1 MSALLRQRRTSS
13 IIVAFLS
20 IVLGV
25 VLVMYPDKAA
35 SIFVKVCGY
44 ALIALGVYYIV
55 VYFARK
61 SKVAMLQM
69 EMLLGIVL
77 LLIGIW
83 MVTKPA
89 SVIALLQYVVGAL
102 IIIHGIIDLQASLNI
117 KRAGFDKWGASLV
130 LSLLT
135 LALGVLIIIDPFSA
149 TQVLMVVIGIVL
161 VFDGLSDVYIIAVL
175 SKLFKDV
182 KEAVTDAE
190 QEAAAVET
198 EGTVDDVKADAEAPI
213 ETEGTPDDDSEKKD

>member
-102 IIIHGIIDLQASLNI
+102 IVIHGIIDLQASLNI

>member
-61 SKVAMLQM
+61 SKVAMC
-69 EMLLGIVL
+69 
-77 LLIGIW
+77 
-83 MVTKPA
+83 TCP
-89 SVIALLQYVVGAL
+89 
-102 IIIHGIIDLQASLNI
+102 SLMI
-117 KRAGFDKWGASLV
+117 RLRP
-130 LSLLT
+130 T
-135 LALGVLIIIDPFSA
+135 FSPPP
-149 TQVLMVVIGIVL
+149 
-161 VFDGLSDVYIIAVL
+161 
-175 SKLFKDV
+175 KLFTRYSHQRRFISHMALSGPFV
-182 KEAVTDAE
+182 
-190 QEAAAVET
+190 
-198 EGTVDDVKADAEAPI
+198 I
-213 ETEGTPDDDSEKKD
+213 

>member
-13 IIVAFLS
+13 IIVALLS
-20 IVLGV
+20 IILGV
-25 VLVMYPDKAA
+25 VLVIYPDKAA
-35 SIFVKVCGY
+35 NIFVMVCGY
-44 ALIALGVYYIV
+44 ALIALGVYYAV

-69 EMLLGIVL
+69 ELLLGIVL
-77 LLIGIW
+77 LLVGIW

-102 IIIHGIIDLQASLNI
+102 IVIHGIIDLQASLNI

-135 LALGVLIIIDPFSA
+135 LALGALIIIDPFSA

-182 KEAVTDAE
+182 KEAVTEAE
-190 QEAAAVET
+190 QEANAVET
-198 EGTVDDVKADAEAPI
+198 EGTVDDGKAADAPI

>member
-102 IIIHGIIDLQASLNI
+102 IVIHGIIDLQASLNI

-135 LALGVLIIIDPFSA
+135 LALGALIIIDPFSA